1 MTNPLAPS
9 TPAIWPGDQLAL
21 PSLLDSVVRALEA
34 NLALPPAA
42 GIALALQ
49 GVSAIV
55 GAAAVLRD
63 DPAPPLAASLHTV
76 IAAGAGSTLPL
87 ALNAVLAPLR
97 LAQMQL
103 NEMAAT
109 GPSMLTTNGQ
119 RLEPVE
125 ERARLAPLF
134 LVVDAPFPALLAAP
148 PRAFDGCVLATFS
161 ATAWSRLWAEL
172 AASPNGS
179 RRHLF
184 LQALTGHAPL
194 DKERPLRTGTVSL
207 LAEVRPDSEAWS
219 GLVDFLPPDLC
230 QRTLVVNVGLGPTNP
245 RGNAA
250 LTPELA
256 DAWADHLRQLF
267 QLRGEDVPRDVSM
280 SPKARAA
287 FRRFHAELVASASSW
302 PERHH
307 EVVFGW
313 PMLARRLALLL
324 HLSAVV
330 GDAVSEANAE
340 TGIALARFY
349 GSHLLSLRDAAR
361 LQLEQEA
368 LQADCER
375 LLRALKQYPS
385 AKRRELFRRFS
396 GQAYERWNRALEAM
410 VRDGRVTQM
419 SHDEFAVSE
428 NLLPVSSSTV

>member
-1 MTNPLAPS
+1 MTTPPIPS
-9 TPAIWPGDQLAL
+9 PPANWPGDQLAL
-21 PSLLDSVVRALEA
+21 PSLLDSVVRALAES
-34 NLALPPAA
+34 LALPPAA

-109 GPSMLTTNGQ
+109 GPAMLTTSGQ

-125 ERARLAPLF
+125 ERARLAPVF
-134 LVVDAPFPALLAAP
+134 LVEDAPFPALLAAP
-148 PRAFDGCVLATFS
+148 PRSFDGCVLATFS
-161 ATAWSRLWAEL
+161 ATAWSRLWTEL

-207 LAEVRPDSEAWS
+207 LAEVRPDSEPWS
-219 GLVDFLPPDLC
+219 GLVDFLPPDLSH
-230 QRTLVVNVGLGPTNP
+230 RTLVVHVGLGPASPKGDT
-245 RGNAA
+245 A
-250 LTPELA
+250 LPIELA
-256 DAWADHLRQLF
+256 EAWADHLHQLF
-267 QLRGEDVPRDVSM
+267 RLRGVDVPRDVSV
-280 SPKARAA
+280 SPEARAA

-307 EVVFGW
+307 ELVFGW
-313 PMLARRLALLL
+313 PVLARRLALLL
-324 HLSAVV
+324 HLADYV
-330 GDAVSEANAE
+330 GGPVSGTIAE
-340 TGIALARFY
+340 TGVALARFF
-349 GSHLLSLRDAAR
+349 GGHLLSLRDAAR

-375 LLRALKQYPS
+375 LLTALKQYPS

-419 SHDEFAVSE
+419 SHDEFAVSD